1 MRSVV
6 LATAIQLAVTLLAAS
21 PASAGERAGAADSQL
36 ALAQTGRAV
45 GEVYAFPNPARQVAA
60 VTFHAEVAG
69 ATGVEL
75 RVYNAAGELVHEG
88 QLSGDPSVTA
98 GGSAYEYQWNLANVA
113 SGNYFLIVSADRDGR
128 SDVVAKKTFSVIQ

>member
-6 LATAIQLAVTLLAAS
+6 LATAIQLAVTLLAVA
-21 PASAGERAGAADSQL
+21 PVSADERAGAADSQI
-36 ALAQTGRAV
+36 ALAQTSQRV
-45 GEVYAFPNPARQVAA
+45 GEVYAFPNPARQVSA
-60 VTFHAEVAG
+60 VTFHAEVSGAAG
-69 ATGVEL
+69 ISL

-113 SGNYFLIVSADRDGR
+113 SGNYYLIVSADRDGR
-128 SDVVAKKTFSVIQ
+128 SDVVARKTFSVVQ